1 MAHFAELDNNNIVL
15 RVCVIDDAHES
26 NGPAWCK
33 NFWGGVEWVQ
43 TSYNNNIRKQFAG
56 KGMSYDSTK
65 DIFIT
70 VQPFPSWTLDS
81 NNDWEAPTPQ
91 PDDDKSYEWN
101 EPTLAWVETPEGI
114 I

>member
-1 MAHFAELDNNNIVL
+1 MAHFAELDSNNIVL
-15 RVCVIDDAHES
+15 RVTVVSDIHEA

-56 KGMSYDSTK
+56 NGMSYDSTK
-65 DIFIT
+65 DIFIAI
-70 VQPFPSWTLDS
+70 PRFASWTLDS

-91 PDDDKSYEWN
+91 PDDDKSYDWH
-101 EPTLAWVETPEGI
+101 EPTLTWLETPEEI
-114 I
+114 R